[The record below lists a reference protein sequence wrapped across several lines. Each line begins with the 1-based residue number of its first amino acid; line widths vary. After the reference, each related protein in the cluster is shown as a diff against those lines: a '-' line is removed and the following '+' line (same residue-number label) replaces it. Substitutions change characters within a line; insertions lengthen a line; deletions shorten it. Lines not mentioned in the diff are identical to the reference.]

1 MSLTSGIVPNC
12 FKQAIIKPLLKN
24 YSLDQNVLSNY
35 QPVSNVPFLLKV
47 LERLVINQLMN
58 DIKSNGLQEI
68 YQSAYKSM
76 HSTEFALLKVT
87 SDVLEIVDKKISMFA
102 DAH

>member
-24 YSLDQNVLSNY
+24 YSLDPNVLSNY
-35 QPVSNVPFLLKV
+35 RPVSNLPFLSKV

-58 DIKSNGLQEI
+58 HIKSNVLQEV

-76 HSTEFALLKVT
+76 HSTESALLKVT
-87 SDVLEIVDKKISMFA
+87 SDILEIVDKKKYVC
-102 DAH
+102 